1 MGSHNHTAV
10 FTPNVSGIPEDHD
23 SIWRAVERIR
33 GSTTMS
39 GCNRLVQLLKFVVG
53 STLKGE
59 SIYLKETTIGVAV
72 FGRSPDY
79 DPKVDTIVRS
89 QAWRLRA
96 KLKKYYAT
104 EGIEDPIVID
114 LPLGHYVPVFSV
126 RRRTRNRTHG
136 VIREIFGSRQ
146 RDLHPAPYQQLSGP
160 FERFAVQ
167 RCQGE

>member
-10 FTPNVSGIPEDHD
+10 LTPNVSAIPEDHD
-23 SIWRAVERIR
+23 SIWRAVE
-33 GSTTMS
+33 
-39 GCNRLVQLLKFVVG
+39 LLKFVVG
-53 STLKGE
+53 SPLKGE

-126 RRRTRNRTHG
+126 RRPPEPEHT
-136 VIREIFGSRQ
+136 E
-146 RDLHPAPYQQLSGP
+146 
-160 FERFAVQ
+160 
-167 RCQGE
+167 

>member
-1 MGSHNHTAV
+1 MGRKPFFRIKSSVGRELLGSHNHTAV
-10 FTPNVSGIPEDHD
+10 LTPNVSAIPEDHD

-126 RRRTRNRTHG
+126 RRPPEPEHT
-136 VIREIFGSRQ
+136 E
-146 RDLHPAPYQQLSGP
+146 
-160 FERFAVQ
+160 
-167 RCQGE
+167 

>member
-1 MGSHNHTAV
+1 MGSHDHTAV
-10 FTPNVSGIPEDHD
+10 FTPNVSGIPQDHD

-126 RRRTRNRTHG
+126 RRGPGPEQPERP
-136 VIREIFGSRQ
+136 E
-146 RDLHPAPYQQLSGP
+146 HPEHP
-160 FERFAVQ
+160 E
-167 RCQGE
+167 